1 MDFFFPKLVF
11 VVQYTIQQ
19 FRSIRTKMQ
28 RKYYHNF
35 FIPPAHQYNNYE
47 SFSIITSQGFQ
58 NPNIRINN
66 NVNGFPNNYINQNN
80 NNNFNNNNQFNKN
93 SYINNNNKNNNNN
106 NHAYNNHI
114 SGQNNFN
121 NNVGNFNSEE
131 KIFKEP
137 EHLRGLVNIASTCYM
152 NSTLQCFAHIKELFL
167 YFQKDKMIIL
177 IDAPENKDKLFTIFA
192 QLINCMWFPY
202 DTTPLYPYKF
212 KERLGQLNPLFQGA
226 MPNMMN

>member
-1 MDFFFPKLVF
+1 MGIVYHEF
-11 VVQYTIQQ
+11 VSFGQYTIQQ
-19 FRSIRTKMQ
+19 CRLVRTAMK
-28 RKYYHNF
+28 RKYYHNLF
-35 FIPPAHQYNNYE
+35 NPPAPQYNNNYAY
-47 SFSIITSQGFQ
+47 FSIISSQGFQ
-58 NPNIRINN
+58 NPNIIINN
-66 NVNGFPNNYINQNN
+66 NVNRFPNNYKNQYNN
-80 NNNFNNNNQFNKN
+80 NNHFNNNQYTNN
-93 SYINNNNKNNNNN
+93 NNNNKNNNNK
-106 NHAYNNHI
+106 HAYNNNV

-121 NNVGNFNSEE
+121 NNVGNFNNE
-131 KIFKEP
+131 KKTFKEP

-152 NSTLQCFAHIKELFL
+152 NSTLQCFAHIKELFM

-226 MPNMMN
+226 MPNDAKDLP